1 MLYTAVV
8 ENHIHY
14 DFNAAC
20 MRFFDELLILFIGA
34 EAGIYFII
42 IGGGI
47 AW

>member
-1 MLYTAVV
+1 
-8 ENHIHY
+8 
-14 DFNAAC
+14 

-47 AW
+47 AVVGTAGHVIF